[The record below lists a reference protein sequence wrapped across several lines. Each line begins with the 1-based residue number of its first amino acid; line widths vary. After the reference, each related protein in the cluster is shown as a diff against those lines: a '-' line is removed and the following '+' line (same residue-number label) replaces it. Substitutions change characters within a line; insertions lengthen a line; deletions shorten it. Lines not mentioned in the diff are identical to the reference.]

1 MNMSKMQPVLYDNRV
16 PLDALDPSL
25 GVYFE
30 QGIHHEIFARLR
42 REAPVHYS
50 KTGPSGPFWS
60 VTRHADIM
68 AVDTNHKVF
77 SSNRDILIADH
88 PQGFAPTSLIQKDPP
103 IHDIQRMAVS
113 PAVAPTQLAELEGLI
128 RKRAGAILDQLPINE
143 EF

>member
-50 KTGPSGPFWS
+50 KTGPSGPFGS
-60 VTRHADIM
+60 VIRHADIM
-68 AVDTNHKVF
+68 AVDMNHKVF
-77 SSNRDILIADH
+77 SSNRDVVIGDQPPGKRDRQRLVSAD
-88 PQGFAPTSLIQKDPP
+88 ANVRSRLA
-103 IHDIQRMAVS
+103 AV
-113 PAVAPTQLAELEGLI
+113 
-128 RKRAGAILDQLPINE
+128 D
-143 EF
+143 